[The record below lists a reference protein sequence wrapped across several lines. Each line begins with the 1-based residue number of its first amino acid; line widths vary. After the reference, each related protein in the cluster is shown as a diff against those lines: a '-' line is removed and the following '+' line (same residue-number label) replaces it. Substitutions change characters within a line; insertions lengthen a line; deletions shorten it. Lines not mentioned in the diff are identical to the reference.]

1 MVVTLDLFL
10 CYQSR
15 ESQSDNLESLVYI
28 SSDQLSM
35 FVLHVQAP
43 VVYDKSHIYVDVRQ
57 VHVK

>member
-43 VVYDKSHIYVDVRQ
+43 VVYDKCM
-57 VHVK
+57 